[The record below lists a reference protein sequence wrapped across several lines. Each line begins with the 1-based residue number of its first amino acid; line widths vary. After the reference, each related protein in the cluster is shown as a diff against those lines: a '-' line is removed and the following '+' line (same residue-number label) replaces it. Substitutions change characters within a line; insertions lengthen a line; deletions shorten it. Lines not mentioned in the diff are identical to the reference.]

1 MRAQRAA
8 NLSDPSTTGADG
20 NTCAEDPTYYLQA
33 DNLPPT
39 TVHDSRSADGLTG
52 HAAPVVGGRAARYDR
67 ADNHPFSPPG
77 MEDTSELEARARA
90 GSGTALAVLVERWR
104 GRLHAYA
111 QSRIG
116 RDLGSR
122 LDADD
127 VVQEALMYA
136 LRAVRTADL
145 AGRDVFGWLCG
156 VADDRLTDLARRH
169 RAARRDVAAEARAAQ
184 LIDALA
190 ASMTSPS
197 AAAMRGERE
206 TRLAAAVA
214 ALPAGVAEMLRLRYA
229 DGLASR
235 DIAEKVGKTDDA
247 VRAALSRA
255 LRALEHAVGDAG
267 RP

>member
-1 MRAQRAA
+1 
-8 NLSDPSTTGADG
+8 
-20 NTCAEDPTYYLQA
+20 
-33 DNLPPT
+33 
-39 TVHDSRSADGLTG
+39 
-52 HAAPVVGGRAARYDR
+52 
-67 ADNHPFSPPG
+67 
-77 MEDTSELEARARA
+77 MEDTSEFEARVRA

-104 GRLHAYA
+104 DRLRAYVRT
-111 QSRIG
+111 RIG
-116 RDLGSR
+116 RDLGGR

-127 VVQEALMYA
+127 VLQEALMYA

-169 RAARRDVAAEARAAQ
+169 RAARRDVAAEARAAR
-184 LIDALA
+184 LVDALA

-206 TRLAAAVA
+206 AKLAAAVA
-214 ALPAGVAEMLRLRYA
+214 DLPADVAEMLRLRYA
-229 DGLASR
+229 EGLASR
-235 DIAEKVGKTDDA
+235 DIADHVGKTDGA

-255 LRALEHAVGDAG
+255 LRALEDAVGDAG